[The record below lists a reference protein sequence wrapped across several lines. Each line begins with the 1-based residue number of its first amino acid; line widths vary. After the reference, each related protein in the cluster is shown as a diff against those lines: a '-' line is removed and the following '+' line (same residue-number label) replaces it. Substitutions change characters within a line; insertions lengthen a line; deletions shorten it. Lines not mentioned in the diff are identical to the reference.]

1 MKKEVEDQNSACLT
15 NNVGGYTDKIITAF
29 SILIPKKR
37 KKLHVTRS
45 DFNDTKEKK

>member
-1 MKKEVEDQNSACLT
+1 MKTAFLT
-15 NNVGGYTDKIITAF
+15 NNVGGYTTKVITAF

-45 DFNDTKEKK
+45 YFNDTKQKK

>member
-1 MKKEVEDQNSACLT
+1 MKTACLT

-45 DFNDTKEKK
+45 YFNDTKQKK